1 VDQQEQQE
9 EACLNR
15 RLFLATALLVGTSA
29 LTALAQTAPPTR
41 IRGTIAAV
49 EGNTL
54 TVTSR
59 TGEKLEVMLNDPLTV
74 MTVKKVELASIEP
87 NSYLGVATRTSAD
100 GKLTALEVLVFPES
114 GRGSGE
120 GHYAWDLEPGS
131 MMTNGTVKG
140 ALTAASGRELTLAY
154 KDGSQIITVPPAA
167 PVVTF
172 APAERSDL
180 KAGAPVF
187 LGATKNPEGK
197 LSAGR
202 VVVGKDG
209 VAPPM

>member
-1 VDQQEQQE
+1 
-9 EACLNR
+9 
-15 RLFLATALLVGTSA
+15 LFLATALLVGTSA
-29 LTALAQTAPPTR
+29 VTAIAQTAPPTR
-41 IRGTIAAV
+41 VRGTIAAV
-49 EGNTL
+49 EGNTM

-59 TGEKLEVMLNDPLTV
+59 DGQKLEVALADPLTV
-74 MTVKKVELASIEP
+74 MTVKKVELSSIAA
-87 NSYLGVATRTSAD
+87 NAYVGIATRTGAD

-131 MMTNGTVKG
+131 TMTNGTVKG
-140 ALTAASGRELTLAY
+140 AVTASSGRELTLTY
-154 KDGSQIITVPPAA
+154 KDGSNTIFVPPSV

-172 APAERSDL
+172 APAERADV
-180 KAGAPVF
+180 KPGAPVF
-187 LGATKNPEGK
+187 LGATKSADGK
-197 LSAGR
+197 LSAAR